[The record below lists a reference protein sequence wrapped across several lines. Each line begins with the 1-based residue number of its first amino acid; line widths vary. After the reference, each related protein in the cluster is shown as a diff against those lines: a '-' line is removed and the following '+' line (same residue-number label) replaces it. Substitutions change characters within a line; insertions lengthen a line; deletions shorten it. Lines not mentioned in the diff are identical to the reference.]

1 MIDLIPPDYQYLLK
15 DETRAFCWVAT
26 VMPSGGPQLTC
37 VWFNTDSEH
46 ILFNTTHRTAK
57 YRDLKANPKIAL
69 AIVDPN
75 NPQKYVQIRG
85 IVEFTEE
92 GAEAHTNV
100 LSRKYTGEDFTLV
113 PGYKRVM
120 YKVTPKRVTIWPPK
134 R

>member
-1 MIDLIPPDYQYLLK
+1 MINLIPPDYQYLLK
-15 DETRAFCWVAT
+15 DETKAFCWVAT

-37 VWFNTDSEH
+37 VWFNTDGEH

-57 YRDLKANPKIAL
+57 YRDLKVNRKIAL
-69 AIVDPN
+69 AIADPK
-75 NPQKYVQIRG
+75 NPQKYLQIRG
-85 IVEFTEE
+85 TVKFTED
-92 GAEAHTNV
+92 GAVEHTNV

-120 YKVTPKRVTIWPPK
+120 FKVTPKRVTLWPPK